1 MPIRGLPAAAS
12 KWISDQNMTGIAAT
26 GFLAGF
32 LTTAAF
38 VPQVLHAWQT
48 RSTRDLSLLT
58 IVAFTLG
65 VLLWV
70 VYGVLIHSLPIVI
83 WNVVTLGLNL
93 GILAAKLR
101 HG

>member
-1 MPIRGLPAAAS
+1 
-12 KWISDQNMTGIAAT
+12 MTQAV

-32 LTTAAF
+32 FATAAF
-38 VPQVLHAWQT
+38 VPQVVHAWRT

-58 IVAFTLG
+58 IVAFSTG
-65 VLLWV
+65 VSLWIA
-70 VYGVLIHSLPIVI
+70 YGVLIHSLPIIV
-83 WNVVTLGLNL
+83 WNVVTLALNL

>member
-1 MPIRGLPAAAS
+1 MAQAI
-12 KWISDQNMTGIAAT
+12 

-38 VPQVLHAWQT
+38 IPQVVHAWQT

-58 IVAFTLG
+58 IVAFTTG
-65 VLLWV
+65 VSLWV
-70 VYGVLIHSLPIVI
+70 VYGVLIHSLPITI

-93 GILAAKLR
+93 AILAAKLR